1 MALRLDYAGHKPH
14 QGTSGAAGLDLY
26 AAEDSGIADGTIE
39 LVGTGTRLAIPNG
52 FFGLLAIRS
61 SLGSRGI
68 SLANG
73 IGVIDS
79 DYRGEV
85 KVAVHNQSG
94 EDILLSRG
102 ERVAQ
107 IIVVPFAQVSL
118 HEVIAF
124 GVTERGDGGFG
135 STGRT

>member
-1 MALRLDYAGHKPH
+1 MALRLDYQGHRPH
-14 QGTSGAAGLDLY
+14 QGTGGAAGLDLY
-26 AAEDSGIADGTIE
+26 AAEDSRIADGTIE
-39 LVGTGTRLAIPNG
+39 LVGTGTRLAIPSG
-52 FFGLLAIRS
+52 FFGMLAIRS
-61 SLGSRGI
+61 SLGARGVA
-68 SLANG
+68 LANG
-73 IGVIDS
+73 VGIIDS

-85 KVAVHNQSG
+85 KVAVHNLSG

-107 IIVVPFAQVSL
+107 IIIVPFAQVSL